1 MGVIVDRVSV
11 VRAYLLEMFSHG
23 LPEFVRRDDREI
35 LMLLDGVGGFQFIP
49 LLVRKVLRDADSPI
63 SSTWF
68 RWQAPIPGL
77 MLVDLMWRTR
87 NQRRAEMLADKLLA
101 LHRNHPDARI
111 HIISYSGG
119 AGVAVFALELL
130 KGRVPIESLL
140 LFAPAISPSY
150 NLGPA
155 LRRVHRAYVMM
166 SRKDTW
172 LLGAGT
178 RLFGTMDRKRVR
190 SAGMVGFAVPPELSV
205 EDQQSYKRIRII
217 EWCDDFRRYGHSGGH
232 TGWAQVSFLR
242 QHLQGLLAGQPTLP
256 TRSLDVYAQNGNK

>member
-1 MGVIVDRVSV
+1 MGIVLDRVSV
-11 VRAYLLEMFSHG
+11 VRAYLLEMVRHG

-35 LMLLDGVGGFQFIP
+35 IMLLDGVGGFQFVP
-49 LLVRKVLRDADSPI
+49 LLVRKVLREADTPI

-68 RWQAPIPGL
+68 RWQTPIPGL
-77 MLVDLMWRTR
+77 MLVDLMWHSR
-87 NQRRAEMLADKLLA
+87 NQRRAGMLADKLLA
-101 LHRNHPDARI
+101 LHRDHPAAKI
-111 HIISYSGG
+111 HIVAYSGG
-119 AGVAVFALELL
+119 TGIAVFALELL

-155 LRRVHRAYVMM
+155 LRRVHRAYIMM

-190 SAGMVGFAVPPELSV
+190 SAGMVGFVVPPGLSA
-205 EDQQSYKRIRII
+205 DDLKAYDRIRSI

-242 QHLQGLLAGQPTLP
+242 QHLQSLLAGQPTLP
-256 TRSLDVYAQNGNK
+256 TRRLDSHAQNGNN